1 MQDQNDGVAAVL
13 AANTDPLLD
22 AAQPHEHSGLDSV
35 WRPDGERRGNLPL
48 PTRASQEKY
57 RQAHDPQEDR
67 SQYDQHPDSTDHV
80 RSLAA

>member
-1 MQDQNDGVAAVL
+1 MQDQNDEVATVL
-13 AANTDPLLD
+13 AANADPLLD

-35 WRPDGERRGNLPL
+35 RRPDGERRGDFPL

-57 RQAHDPQEDR
+57 RQSHEPQEDR
-67 SQYDQHPDSTDHV
+67 SRYDQQPDSTAHV